1 MTSPEG
7 GPSPTGHSSGRGA
20 DQVRLSD
27 IELIE
32 RVRAAGP
39 ESDEAKS
46 LADVLLEQG
55 LDVLRKLNGA
65 KKLISEAQGKVP
77 STMPPPPRNWSSVAD
92 SLIYLAVKIAVK
104 RFMQALFNNSK
115 SSWRPNGEASLRTYF
130 VNGCLMS
137 FTEVYR
143 KDHAESNSD
152 EILCADV
159 HEEMGSDREDR
170 RTRRRA
176 TDDPESRAV
185 DADSLRRVASQLSD
199 QEKKF
204 VVARAEG
211 STCAEIGDANGM
223 TGDAVSSKLGRMRN
237 RIGC

>member
-20 DQVRLSD
+20 DQARLSD

-39 ESDEAKS
+39 GSAEAKFLS
-46 LADVLLEQG
+46 DVLLEQG

-65 KKLISEAQGKVP
+65 KKLISEAQGKLRG
-77 STMPPPPRNWSSVAD
+77 TMPPLPKNWSSVAD
-92 SLIYLAVKIAVK
+92 SIIYLAVSIAVK
-104 RFMQALFNNSK
+104 RFMQALFDNSK
-115 SSWRPNGEASLRTYF
+115 SSWQPNGEASLRTYF
-130 VNGCLMS
+130 VNGCLLS

-143 KDHAESNSD
+143 KDHAESNSG

-159 HEEMGSDREDR
+159 HEEIGSDREDR
-170 RTRRRA
+170 RARRRA
-176 TDDPESRAV
+176 TDDPESRAI
-185 DADSLRRVASQLSD
+185 DADRLRRVAPQLTD

-211 STCAEIGDANGM
+211 STCSEIGDANGM